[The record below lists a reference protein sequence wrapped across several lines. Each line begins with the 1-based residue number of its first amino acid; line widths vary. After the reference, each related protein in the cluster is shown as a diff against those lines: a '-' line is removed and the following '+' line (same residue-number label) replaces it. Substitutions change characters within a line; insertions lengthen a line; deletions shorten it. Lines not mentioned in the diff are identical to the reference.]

1 MAIKSYGGPTLGSPA
16 LKECSQKIVK
26 EMITSDEEKLL
37 GTFVRWGSVE
47 KSSWAVIYERSGDV
61 MRTICLGDKDEL
73 LSKKD
78 RERLNAIRFVTTKIH
93 YKPVLVSQ
101 DRKSSV

>member
-1 MAIKSYGGPTLGSPA
+1 MAGRSDLIMERRVD
-16 LKECSQKIVK
+16 KERVK
-26 EMITSDEEKLL
+26 GMITSDEEKLL

-47 KSSWAVIYERSGDV
+47 KSGWVVIYETSGDV

-78 RERLNAIRFVTTKIH
+78 GERLNVIRFVTTKIH

-101 DRKSSV
+101 DRKNSV